1 VNRVFTMI
9 PPLGAALLFGLAAC
23 APNAIFFHESTKV
36 GFSAVYNTADSQ
48 PVSSH
53 FGFKRRIVAVVPSQE
68 RVLSADKKESNATNA
83 GEALSL
89 VSKFY
94 VSVGSK
100 DGVAIRNNF
109 ASGEAARRL
118 TRGTGGA
125 PSVRALMHS
134 PAVIVKGTVDKSDS
148 ATPAQAIDEEIARI
162 KRSHTK
168 SSSAPP
174 ARRETS
180 AQTTPPLPKSPE
192 TPEPTPAVTA
202 TPPPATREV
211 GSDGIIKPKPD
222 Q

>member
-1 VNRVFTMI
+1 MSRIFTTTSL
-9 PPLGAALLFGLAAC
+9 LGGVLIFGLSAC
-23 APNAIFFHESTKV
+23 GPNAIFFHETTKV

-68 RVLSADKKESNATNA
+68 RVLPADQKESNATNA

-100 DGVAIRNNF
+100 DGVSIRNNF
-109 ASGEAARRL
+109 ATGEAARRL

-134 PAVIVKGTVDKSDS
+134 PAVVVQATVDRSDS

-162 KRSHTK
+162 KQSHTRP
-168 SSSAPP
+168 SSAPR

-180 AQTTPPLPKSPE
+180 AKVTPPVPILPE
-192 TPEPTPAVTA
+192 TPEATPGVTA

-211 GSDGIIKPKPD
+211 GADDGIVKPKPE
-222 Q
+222 